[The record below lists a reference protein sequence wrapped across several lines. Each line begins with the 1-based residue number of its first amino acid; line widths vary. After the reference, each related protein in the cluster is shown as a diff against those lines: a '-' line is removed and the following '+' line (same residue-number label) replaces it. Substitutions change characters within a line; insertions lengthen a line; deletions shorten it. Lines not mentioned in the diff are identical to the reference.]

1 MLKFAANPQSLKKI
15 LVTGVAGFIGF
26 HFMKRALSEGLE
38 VVGLDNINDYYD
50 VRIKYAR
57 LAQLG
62 FNQSDILPNTL
73 VQSQSNPQAKF
84 IQMDLQNA
92 EGLMELCKAEKFDG
106 IVNLA
111 AQAGVRYS
119 LTHPHV
125 YTESNI
131 SGFLHILEAARHTQ
145 VKHLVFAS
153 SSSVYGINDEIPFST
168 KHNTDHPISLYAAS
182 KKANELMAHS
192 YAHLYQIPCTGLRFF
207 SAYGPWGRPDM
218 ALFIFTQNIL
228 EGKPIDVYNHGKMKR
243 DFTYIDDLVDGVF
256 KVLNNVPNTN
266 PSWLKSTS
274 EHDTSSAPFQLYN
287 IGNNDPIE
295 LGDFIVAL
303 EEKLGKK
310 ALKNMCE
317 MQPGDVSQSWADS
330 SELIKNVGY
339 LPKTSVKEGISH
351 FVDWYLDF
359 YK

>member
-1 MLKFAANPQSLKKI
+1 
-15 LVTGVAGFIGF
+15 
-26 HFMKRALSEGLE
+26 MKRALAEGLE

-50 VRIKYAR
+50 VNIKYAR

-62 FNQSDILPNTL
+62 FERSEITPQILNT
-73 VQSQSNPQAKF
+73 SKSNPKARF
-84 IQMDLQNA
+84 IQLDLLNA
-92 EGLMELCKAEKFDG
+92 KALMELCVNEKFDA

-131 SGFLHILEAARHTQ
+131 TGFLHILEAARHTK

-192 YAHLYQIPCTGLRFF
+192 YAHLYDIPCTGLRFF

-218 ALFIFTQNIL
+218 ALFIFTKQIIAG
-228 EGKPIDVYNHGKMKR
+228 EAIDVYNNGKMKR
-243 DFTYIDDLVDGVF
+243 DFTFIDDLVDGVY
-256 KVLNNVPNTN
+256 KVLQHAPSRNVEWVKSNGPN
-266 PSWLKSTS
+266 
-274 EHDTSSAPFQLYN
+274 DRSSAPYKIYN

-295 LGDFIVAL
+295 LNDFIVAI
-303 EEKLGKK
+303 EEKLNKK
-310 ALKNMCE
+310 AIQNLCP
-317 MQPGDVSQSWADS
+317 MQAGDVSQSWADS
-330 SELIKNVGY
+330 SELIEDVSY
-339 LPKTSVKEGISH
+339 TPKTSVKEGISK
-351 FVDWYLDF
+351 FIDWYTDF
-359 YK
+359 YKK

>member
-1 MLKFAANPQSLKKI
+1 MKKI

-26 HFMKRALSEGLE
+26 HFMKRALAEGME

-50 VRIKYAR
+50 VNIKYAR

-62 FNQSDILPNTL
+62 FDSSEIQLKSL
-73 VQSQSNPQAKF
+73 VRSKTNPQARF
-84 IQMDLQNA
+84 IQLDLLDSDGVMQ
-92 EGLMELCKAEKFDG
+92 LCKEEKFDG

-131 SGFLHILEAARHTQ
+131 TGFLHILEAARHTQ

-153 SSSVYGINDEIPFST
+153 SSSVYGLNDEIPFST

-192 YAHLYQIPCTGLRFF
+192 YSHLYNIPCTGLRFF

-218 ALFIFTQNIL
+218 ALFIFTQKIIAG
-228 EGKPIDVYNHGKMKR
+228 EPIDVYNHGKMKR
-243 DFTYIDDLVDGVF
+243 DFTYIDDLVDGVY
-256 KVLNNVPNTN
+256 KVLHQIPQAN
-266 PSWLKSTS
+266 PDWKKSTGPY
-274 EHDTSSAPFQLYN
+274 DRSSAPYKLYN

-295 LGDFIVAL
+295 LKDFIVAL
-303 EEKLGKK
+303 EEKLNKK
-310 ALKNMCE
+310 AICNMCP
-317 MQPGDVSQSWADS
+317 MQAGDVSQSWADS
-330 SELIKNVGY
+330 SELIDDVAY
-339 LPKTSVKEGISH
+339 EPKTTVKEGISK
-351 FVDWYLDF
+351 FVDWYIEF
-359 YK
+359 YKP